1 MRLFIFI
8 TTLFIFLNAENR
20 VALLIGNS
28 SYPQKMLDNPTKD
41 VDLLALKLKDI
52 GFEVYKRKNLTK
64 SAMLKALRDFYK
76 KIDNNSVAIIYFSG
90 HGVNS
95 TLDNKN
101 YLIPIGA
108 FSALLNESQLSDL
121 AISDSYMLGTTSGAK
136 FSILLLDACRSNDF
150 AKSRGDKGLG
160 QPSSKLANDFII
172 SYATEVGKTAQ
183 DGVRNSPYALALSK
197 YLSSDYSIT
206 DMFTK
211 VRNEVSNST
220 NGKQEPFYI
229 SRSKEIFHL
238 AKNQKKLDTLYL
250 KPENKIVHKDIK
262 VEQKKES
269 IPNKKIVLVH
279 DKKIKSFFKRLLFYI
294 NRNNM
299 RKVKTFFDNK
309 VEYYGKTLSKREIFR
324 DKMNYLKKWDK
335 FYYKIKHI
343 YIRDTNIKN
352 IKKVDVL
359 MNFDVSNSSKR
370 VYGKSMSTYKIDI
383 NKFKIIY
390 EKSRVISKNKIKY

>member
-8 TTLFIFLNAENR
+8 TTLFLFLNAENR

-28 SYPQKMLDNPTKD
+28 SYPQKMLNNPTKD

-52 GFEVYKRKNLTK
+52 GFKVYKEKNLTK

-76 KIDNNSVAIIYFSG
+76 KIDKNSVAIIYFSG

-183 DGVRNSPYALALSK
+183 DGVGNSPYALALNK
-197 YLSSDYSIT
+197 YLSSNYSIT

-211 VRNEVSNST
+211 IRNEVSNNT

-250 KPENKIVHKDIK
+250 KPEKKIVYKDKDIK
-262 VEQKKES
+262 VE
-269 IPNKKIVLVH
+269 KKIVLVYN
-279 DKKIKSFFKRLLFYI
+279 KKIKHFFKRLLFYI
-294 NRNNM
+294 NRNDIRRVM
-299 RKVKTFFDNK
+299 TFFDNR
-309 VEYYGKTLSKREIFR
+309 VEYYGKTLSKRDILR
-324 DKMNYLKKWDK
+324 DKKNYLKKWDR
-335 FYYKIKHI
+335 FDYKLKHI

-359 MNFDVSNSSKR
+359 INFDVSNSSKR
-370 VYGKSMSTYKIDI
+370 IYGKSMSTYKIDI

-390 EKSRVISKNKIKY
+390 EKSRVISKKKRKY